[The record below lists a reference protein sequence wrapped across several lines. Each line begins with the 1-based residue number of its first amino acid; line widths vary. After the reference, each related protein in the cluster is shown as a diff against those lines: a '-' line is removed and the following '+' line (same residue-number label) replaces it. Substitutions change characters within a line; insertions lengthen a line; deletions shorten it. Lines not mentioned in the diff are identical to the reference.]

1 MVKKMTYMAPVVRK
15 RISVELETA
24 ILTGSV
30 VNKDS
35 KIQTA
40 GQKVETYDFSDAST
54 FNTVWE

>member
-35 KIQTA
+35 NIQTA
-40 GQKVETYDFSDAST
+40 GQKVETFDFSDAST
-54 FNTVWE
+54 FNTSWE